1 MSKYIATLDNN
12 NTVISVQQ
20 ALDDFVLGSGQMF
33 IDALDNELLGKRYED
48 GQFKTVEVVKPVNK
62 IITLGFFMLR
72 LTQAER
78 IAIRRLAKQDT
89 EQGFVALDFMKL
101 LETQTAINL
110 QQPQVRQG
118 IEFLESI
125 SGLGEGRASE
135 ILDAPITDE
144 ERA

>member
-125 SGLGEGRASE
+125 SELGEGRASV
-135 ILDAPITDE
+135 ILDTPITDE